1 MILQGMLNQRERSL
15 DDLLDE
21 VRQLKER
28 VKAILPSYTALL
40 NEVSQLPE
48 EFEHRFWASC
58 FETHLEKIK
67 ADYQK
72 YQAQSQ
78 KVDLM
83 GKLMTMG
90 MNIALKI
97 GGMEPVPPSN
107 SLRVGLSIHP
117 SGKIEPALIDDPNK
131 PPDVILVTYE
141 EFSAITHRLKDKLLN
156 GTIVPT
162 SEGEI
167 PKLIRDLALKKKD

>member
-1 MILQGMLNQRERSL
+1 MTLQDMFDQRECSL

-28 VKAILPSYTALL
+28 IKAILPSYTALL
-40 NEVSQLPE
+40 KEISQLPE

-58 FETHLEKIK
+58 VETHLEKIK

-90 MNIALKI
+90 MNIALKT
-97 GGMEPVPPSN
+97 GGMEPVPPPN

-131 PPDVILVTYE
+131 PLDTILVTYE
-141 EFSAITHRLKDKLLN
+141 EFLAIAQRLKDKLIK

-162 SEGEI
+162 SEDEI
-167 PKLIRDLALKKKD
+167 PGLIRDIALKKRN